1 MKHEHMKEIDLCL
14 MEQVVSDNVISS
26 LLQACKSGLFD
37 QAQKAVSDIIDE
49 GYPVSQILSQ
59 VSI

>member
-1 MKHEHMKEIDLCL
+1 
-14 MEQVVSDNVISS
+14 MEQVVSDKVITS
-26 LLQACKSGLFD
+26 LLQACKSGFFD

-59 VSI
+59 VISV